1 MGLFGKSKKVERKMP
16 EMIDLKAED
25 VIISANE
32 RQTATLEGIASDL
45 QVRLKNEF
53 RDMLAE
59 VVDKALDNSRD
70 DIEQMIRHELIN
82 MLESR
87 MDELVEQGIKKHL
100 TRTRQ

>member
-1 MGLFGKSKKVERKMP
+1 MGLFGKSKKVDPKMP
-16 EMIDLKAED
+16 EMLDLKQEN

-32 RQTATLEGIASDL
+32 RQTATLESIASDL
-45 QVRLKNEF
+45 QIRLKNEF

-70 DIEQMIRHELIN
+70 DIEQMIRNELIN